1 MKIEKLGV
9 MGGTFDPI
17 HLGHLFLA
25 EEARQKC
32 GLDKVWFVPNSQ
44 PAHIEGKTALATP
57 ETRAELVELAIAD
70 NPNFAVSRLEIER
83 GGKSYAF
90 DTIGELKSQTGAQIF
105 WILGADAI
113 GEVLTWYRG
122 AELFEMCRFIAASRP
137 EFDLGEAKNRLGLD
151 LASRVE
157 WLEIPGL
164 HIASREIRRRV
175 LQRETIRYLVAE
187 SARQRIEAIYSGKAV
202 KNRL

>member
-32 GLDKVWFVPNSQ
+32 GLDKVWFMPNSQ

-57 ETRAELVELAIAD
+57 EIRCELVELAVAD
-70 NPNFAVSRLEIER
+70 NLHFAVSRLEIER

-90 DTIGELKSQTGAQIF
+90 DTIEELKSQTRAQIF
-105 WILGADAI
+105 WIVGADAI

-122 AELFEMCRFIAASRP
+122 ADLFEMCRFIAASRP
-137 EFDLGEAKNRLGLD
+137 GFDLNEAKNRLGRE

-175 LQRETIRYLVAE
+175 LERETIRYLVPE
-187 SARQRIEAIYSGKAV
+187 NARARIETIYGGQNR
-202 KNRL
+202 KNQV